1 MTAVLMTIHILLAV
15 ALIGVVLLQR
25 TDQSSLGG
33 LGGGGGGG
41 QFMSTRGQANLLT
54 RTTAFLFAAFVATSL
69 TLVLIAQPS
78 SNRPRSIVDDI
89 APATA
94 PAAPAQPA
102 QPAQPAV
109 PVR

>member
-15 ALIGVVLLQR
+15 IMIGVVLLQR

-33 LGGGGGGG
+33 LGGGGGG

-54 RTTAFLFAAFVATSL
+54 RTTAILFAAFCITSL
-69 TLVLIAQPS
+69 TLVLMAQPS
-78 SNRPRSIVDDI
+78 SNRPRSIVDDM
-89 APATA
+89 APTPAPTA
-94 PAAPAQPA
+94 PA

-109 PVR
+109 PLR

>member
-1 MTAVLMTIHILLAV
+1 MTAVLMTIHILLAL
-15 ALIGVVLLQR
+15 ALIGTVLLQR

-54 RTTAFLFAAFVATSL
+54 RTTAILFAAFVVTSL
-69 TLVLIAQPS
+69 TLVLMAQPT
-78 SNRPRSIVDDI
+78 SNRPRSIVDDMP
-89 APATA
+89 APAT
-94 PAAPAQPA
+94 
-102 QPAQPAV
+102 PAQPAV